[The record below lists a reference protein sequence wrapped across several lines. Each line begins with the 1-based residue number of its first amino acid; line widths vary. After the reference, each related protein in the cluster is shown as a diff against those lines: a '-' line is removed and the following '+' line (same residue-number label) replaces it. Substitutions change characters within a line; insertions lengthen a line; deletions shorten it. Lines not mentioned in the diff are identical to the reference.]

1 MSKIFSAIL
10 EGWSPRARKRN
21 REEEE
26 EKKDEEQ
33 GNEKIDAVEEILQRN
48 TKEEKKQE
56 KKPKRNPLLSS
67 FVDMG
72 GSEWKTL
79 HGTPKGRIRVG
90 TWDAGS
96 GKTAV
101 ERSGGG
107 RRDLPLCEPGSAVRD
122 KVDCRRRILVAW
134 YYSLLLWLYLYI
146 ENLCIIY

>member
-56 KKPKRNPLLSS
+56 KKPKETHCCLPL
-67 FVDMG
+67 
-72 GSEWKTL
+72 W
-79 HGTPKGRIRVG
+79 
-90 TWDAGS
+90 TWEDLS
-96 GKTAV
+96 GKHYMELLKGEFVSGPGMQDRVKQQLSGQVV
-101 ERSGGG
+101 EG
-107 RRDLPLCEPGSAVRD
+107 EI
-122 KVDCRRRILVAW
+122 CRCVSLVPQ
-134 YYSLLLWLYLYI
+134 
-146 ENLCIIY
+146 